1 MQVCSKKMIL
11 ASDSCDLSRGP
22 VPISRQDI
30 IVTPLK
36 DWHNV
41 RQSLDTDIGGSK

>member
-11 ASDSCDLSRGP
+11 ASDSCDLSRVP